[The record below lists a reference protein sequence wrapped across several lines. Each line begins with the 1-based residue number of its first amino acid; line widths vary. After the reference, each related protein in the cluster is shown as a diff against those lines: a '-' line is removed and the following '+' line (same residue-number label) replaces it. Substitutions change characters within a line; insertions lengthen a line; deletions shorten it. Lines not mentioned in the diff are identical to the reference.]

1 MEIRAIRG
9 FSDILPD
16 ETPAWQRVEATA
28 RRVLEGFGFR
38 EIRIPVLERTE
49 LFARGIGEGTDI
61 VQKEMYTFQDKGGDW
76 VTLRPEATASIARA
90 YIEHRLWTKDPEA
103 RLYFIGPM
111 FRYERPQKG
120 RLRQFHQID
129 CEVFGPDHPMVD
141 AEVMALLILLL
152 KEIGVEG
159 GRLEVN
165 SLGCRRCRQA
175 FRTHLKAF
183 LAQRQDQ
190 LCPDCQRRAEV
201 NPLRTFD
208 CKVPGCNAVM
218 AEAPLLQD
226 FLCEA
231 CRAHFQ
237 EVKGYLELLGVPFEV
252 NPRLVRGLD
261 YYSRTAFEVLVD
273 DLGAQKA
280 VAAGGRY
287 DNLIAELG
295 GPEIPGIGFAV
306 GMERVMILL
315 SPEPPRPPA
324 LLYIAPLDEEARRIG
339 FLWSWEL
346 KRRGIPTILEYTP
359 KSLKAQLRRANKL
372 EVPYCLILGED
383 ELRSGKA
390 TLRDMKKG
398 TQSEVPFDTAVQVLE
413 DLLTRGSS

>member
-1 MEIRAIRG
+1 MEIKAIRG

-16 ETPAWQRVEATA
+16 ETPTWQKVEATA

-38 EIRIPVLERTE
+38 EIRIPVLERTD
-49 LFARGIGEGTDI
+49 LFTRGIGQGTDI

-141 AEVMALLILLL
+141 AEVIALLIELL
-152 KEIGVEG
+152 KEIGVKS
-159 GRLEVN
+159 GRLELN

-175 FRTHLKAF
+175 FKVELQAF
-183 LAQRQDQ
+183 LSQRKDR
-190 LCPDCQRRAEV
+190 LCPDCQRRSEL

-208 CKVPGCNAVM
+208 CKVPDCNALLT
-218 AEAPLLQD
+218 EAPLLQD
-226 FLCEA
+226 FLCEG
-231 CRAHFQ
+231 CRAHFE
-237 EVKGYLELLGVPFEV
+237 EVRGYLEVLGVPYTV

-261 YYSRTAFEVLVD
+261 YYSRTAFEVLVE

-287 DNLIAELG
+287 DNLIADLG

-306 GMERVMILL
+306 GMERVMLL
-315 SPEPPRPPA
+315 LPPEPPKPPA
-324 LLYIAPLDEEARRIG
+324 RLYIAALGDEARKVG
-339 FLWSWEL
+339 FLWSWQL
-346 KRRGIPTILEYTP
+346 KRRGIPTLLEYAS
-359 KSLKAQLRRANKL
+359 KGLKAQLRRADKL
-372 EVPYCLILGED
+372 EVPFVLILGEE
-383 ELRSGKA
+383 ELEAKKA
-390 TLRDMKKG
+390 VLRDMKKG
-398 TQSEVPFDTAVQVLE
+398 TQQGVPFDTALQFLE
-413 DLLTRGSS
+413 EILTRGSS